1 MEDKSIVPSPD
12 DSSSVLS
19 PPKLDIGRAYS
30 ANDTAAI
37 LDVTVGVLNERVREG
52 QITPIFPTGDRR
64 YSGYMLA
71 RFLGWPLSDDPM
83 DYMPRRDPVESG
95 KVRRRRRPVAVR

>member
-1 MEDKSIVPSPD
+1 MGDKLIVSPVGGVSIGPM
-12 DSSSVLS
+12 

-30 ANDTAAI
+30 ANGTAAI

-71 RFLGWPLSDDPM
+71 RLLGWPLSDDPQ
-83 DYMPRRDPVESG
+83 DYMPGREPVEPV
-95 KVRRRRRPVAVR
+95 KVQRRRPVVVR